1 MTDAE
6 ANDVEAVRQC
16 VLGLLARREH
26 SSKELRHKLSLRG
39 YADAVIQDVMD
50 ECMAKGWQDD
60 GRFAEIYARS
70 RLEKG
75 YGPLKIDQELARRG
89 VEKPNW
95 SELLAELETDW
106 PTCLRKVYQRK
117 YGNAPLD
124 GRADYARCVRFL
136 AQRGFPL
143 TLIQTVLSE
152 ITHSA
157 NGKD

>member
-1 MTDAE
+1 MT
-6 ANDVEAVRQC
+6 DVEANELEAARQC
-16 VLGLLARREH
+16 ALGLLARREH
-26 SSKELRHKLSLRG
+26 SAKELRHKLSLRG
-39 YADAVIQDVMD
+39 YADAVIQNVVD
-50 ECMAKGWQDD
+50 ECMAKAWLDD

-70 RLEKG
+70 RLAKG
-75 YGPLKIDQELARRG
+75 YGPLKIDQELAQRG

-95 SELLAELETDW
+95 PELLAELATDW
-106 PTCLRKVYQRK
+106 PTCLRNVYQRK
-117 YGNAPLD
+117 YGSAPPD

-136 AQRGFPL
+136 VQRGFPL